1 MVGKYVVGMIP
12 EGVASLALAMTD
24 FGWYHLAMKKTTSS
38 YICQQ
43 CGYKAP
49 TLMGRCPECGTW
61 GSLVE
66 EIVDTSIANSSKHSK
81 YVTKVVK
88 LSDIEKK
95 GYERLNTGSL
105 EFDRVLGNGI
115 VLGSVVLIAGD
126 PGVGKSTL
134 LSHLAINLGDK
145 TVEGGRSKVGVE
157 DGKSKNGPDFQSS
170 TFKKPSST
178 IHHLSSSVLY
188 IAGEE
193 SAQQIKLR
201 IDRIDSKAEMSFFEE
216 TNVDAVVAAIEAN
229 RPKLVIV
236 DSIQT
241 METEDLTA
249 AAGSVSQVRE
259 SAHRLQKVAKK
270 LHIPMFIVGHVT
282 KEGTLAGPRTLEH
295 LVDVVLSLEGDQT
308 NNFRI
313 LRSTKNR
320 FGPTDEVGVFEMDE
334 NGMKEVSNP
343 SQIFLEERVSAPGSA
358 VTAVLTGL
366 RPILVEIQALVTK
379 TNSPM
384 PRRVG
389 TGVDNNRLQLL
400 VAVLQKRL
408 RLPLWDQD
416 VFVNVT
422 GGLKITEPAADLAI
436 CAAILSSFNDTVLP
450 KNAAYI
456 GEVGLLG
463 EVRNIRNLEKR
474 TKEAKKLGYE
484 QVYSSENLKNL
495 NDLIKG

>member
-1 MVGKYVVGMIP
+1 
-12 EGVASLALAMTD
+12 
-24 FGWYHLAMKKTTSS
+24 
-38 YICQQ
+38 
-43 CGYKAP
+43 
-49 TLMGRCPECGTW
+49 
-61 GSLVE
+61 
-66 EIVDTSIANSSKHSK
+66 
-81 YVTKVVK
+81 
-88 LSDIEKK
+88 
-95 GYERLNTGSL
+95 
-105 EFDRVLGNGI
+105 
-115 VLGSVVLIAGD
+115 
-126 PGVGKSTL
+126 
-134 LSHLAINLGDK
+134 
-145 TVEGGRSKVGVE
+145 
-157 DGKSKNGPDFQSS
+157 
-170 TFKKPSST
+170 
-178 IHHLSSSVLY
+178 VLY
-188 IAGEE
+188 VAGEE

-366 RPILVEIQALVTK
+366 RPIWVEIQALVTK

-450 KNAAYI
+450 KDAAYI

-484 QVYSSENLKNL
+484 QVFSSSNIKNL
-495 NDLIKG
+495 SQLLKK

>member
-1 MVGKYVVGMIP
+1 M
-12 EGVASLALAMTD
+12 ARS
-24 FGWYHLAMKKTTSS
+24 TSIF
-38 YICQQ
+38 ICQQ
-43 CGYKAP
+43 CGYKSS
-49 TLMGRCPECGTW
+49 TFMGKCPECNTW

-66 EIVDTSIANSSKHSK
+66 EVSGPSGTKTGKNSNK
-81 YVTKVVK
+81 VTKIIK
-88 LSDIEKK
+88 LSDIESIN
-95 GYERLNTGSL
+95 YARVSTTSD
-105 EFDRVLGNGI
+105 EFNRVLGGGI
-115 VLGSVVLIAGD
+115 VMGSVVLIAGD
-126 PGVGKSTL
+126 PGIGKSTL
-134 LSHLAINLGDK
+134 LSHLAVNIAD
-145 TVEGGRSKVGVE
+145 T
-157 DGKSKNGPDFQSS
+157 
-170 TFKKPSST
+170 
-178 IHHLSSSVLY
+178 LY
-188 IAGEE
+188 VAGEE
-193 SAQQIKLR
+193 SPQQIRLR
-201 IDRIDSKAEMSFFEE
+201 INRIKPKADLSFLDE
-216 TNVDAVVAAIEAN
+216 TDVDAITSAIEAN
-229 RPKLVIV
+229 KPKLVIV

-241 METEDLTA
+241 METQDLAA

-259 SAHRLQKVAKK
+259 SAHRLQRVAKS

-295 LVDVVLSLEGDQT
+295 LVDVVLSLEGDPT

-334 NGMKEVSNP
+334 SGMKEVSNP
-343 SQIFLEERVSAPGSA
+343 SQVFLEERVSAPGSA

-379 TNSPM
+379 TNSPIA
-384 PRRVG
+384 RRVG

-436 CAAILSSFNDTVLP
+436 CMAIISSFKDVTLP
-450 KNAAYI
+450 KEALYI

-463 EVRNIRNLEKR
+463 ELRSVRQTEKRIKEANKLGYSKVVSPANTKSLNDLAKGYSLDESSKSKTVYRNIR
-474 TKEAKKLGYE
+474 
-484 QVYSSENLKNL
+484 S
-495 NDLIKG
+495 

>member
-1 MVGKYVVGMIP
+1 MAKPSTV
-12 EGVASLALAMTD
+12 
-24 FGWYHLAMKKTTSS
+24 

-43 CGYKAP
+43 CGYQSP
-49 TLMGRCPECGTW
+49 TLLGKCPECGSW

-66 EIVDTSIANSSKHSK
+66 QVTDQNINKSSKR
-81 YVTKVVK
+81 VVK
-88 LSDIEKK
+88 ASKIIRIADIEKK
-95 GYERLNTGSL
+95 KYDRLNTKSL
-105 EFDRVLGNGI
+105 EFDRVLGGGI

-134 LSHLAINLGDK
+134 LSHLAIDVSENS
-145 TVEGGRSKVGVE
+145 EGLRDQKIRGLEIRKSE
-157 DGKSKNGPDFQSS
+157 ASGKSDSS
-170 TFKKPSST
+170 DG
-178 IHHLSSSVLY
+178 LSYSEFSGVLY
-188 IAGEE
+188 VAGEE

-201 IDRIDSKAEMSFFEE
+201 IDRIDPRADLSFLEE
-216 TNVDAVVAAIEAN
+216 TNVDAVCAAIESN
-229 RPKLVIV
+229 KPRLVIV

-241 METEDLTA
+241 LETEDLTA

-259 SAHRLQKVAKK
+259 CSHRLQKVAKK

-282 KEGTLAGPRTLEH
+282 KEGTVAGPRTLEH
-295 LVDVVLSLEGDQT
+295 LVDVVLTLEGDPT

-313 LRSTKNR
+313 LRSNKNR
-320 FGPTDEVGVFEMDE
+320 FGPTDEVGVFEMNE
-334 NGMKEVSNP
+334 NGLKEIANP
-343 SQIFLEERVSAPGSA
+343 SELFLEERVAAPGSA
-358 VTAVLTGL
+358 VTSVLTGL
-366 RPILVEIQALVTK
+366 RPIMVEIQALVTK
-379 TNSPM
+379 TNSPI

-389 TGVDNNRLQLL
+389 TGIDNNRLQLL

-422 GGLKITEPAADLAI
+422 GGLKVNEPAADLAI
-436 CAAILSSFNDTVLP
+436 CAAIISSFKDVSLP

-474 TKEAKKLGYE
+474 SKEAMKLGFE
-484 QVYSSENLKNL
+484 KVYSSLNIKNL
-495 NDLIKG
+495 SQISKG

>member
-1 MVGKYVVGMIP
+1 MRFAYD
-12 EGVASLALAMTD
+12 S
-24 FGWYHLAMKKTTSS
+24 WYYSRMARPTSVF
-38 YICQQ
+38 ICQQ
-43 CGYKAP
+43 CGYKSP
-49 TLMGRCPECGTW
+49 VFLGKCPECNTW

-66 EIVDTSIANSSKHSK
+66 EISNLNITKNNKHSNK
-81 YVTKVVK
+81 ITKIIRM
-88 LSDIEKK
+88 SDIESNKYQRISS
-95 GYERLNTGSL
+95 GIE
-105 EFDRVLGNGI
+105 EFDRVMGGGI

-126 PGVGKSTL
+126 PGIGKSTL
-134 LSHLAINLGDK
+134 LSHLAINLG
-145 TVEGGRSKVGVE
+145 ESKVTKVTE
-157 DGKSKNGPDFQSS
+157 VTNVTKVKNPLVALEPLATSA
-170 TFKKPSST
+170 T
-178 IHHLSSSVLY
+178 SVLY
-188 IAGEE
+188 VAGEE
-193 SAQQIKLR
+193 SPQQIRLR
-201 IDRIDSKAEMSFFEE
+201 IERINPKADLSFLDE
-216 TNVDAVVAAIEAN
+216 TDVDAVTAAIEAN
-229 RPKLVIV
+229 KPKLVIV

-241 METEDLTA
+241 METQDLAA

-259 SAHRLQKVAKK
+259 SAHRLQKVAKS
-270 LHIPMFIVGHVT
+270 LHIPIFLIGHVT

-334 NGMKEVSNP
+334 TGMKEVANP
-343 SQIFLEERVSAPGSA
+343 SQVFLEERVSAPGSA

-379 TNSPM
+379 TNSPIA
-384 PRRVG
+384 RRVG

-408 RLPLWDQD
+408 KLPLWDQD

-436 CAAILSSFNDTVLP
+436 CMAIISSFKDQTLP
-450 KNAAYI
+450 KEALYI

-463 EVRNIRNLEKR
+463 ELRSVRQIEKR
-474 TKEAKKLGYE
+474 IKEAKKLGYSK
-484 QVYSSENLKNL
+484 VVSPL
-495 NDLIKG
+495 NTKSLNQLHKSG